1 MTQAQLQS
9 AFLQSE
15 AEANEAV
22 MNLLYSQAGVPPDSP
37 LLLQQPEEKRL
48 VKPRRLR
55 SKIAVKRK
63 ASSSMTRR
71 NQKNAANSFPRCSSI
86 NSNSNSSQ
94 SPAQIA
100 SGTAVKLCTET
111 FFLNGI
117 SQLLIIFSHIYDI
130 YLAPI
135 LLTDNQNT
143 YSVKNI
149 FVRQLLFND
158 FSNALLHSI
167 SIHSV
172 DNSVITFDEIVKL
185 FIDISNKLG
194 FQIR

>member
-1 MTQAQLQS
+1 MTQAQLES
-9 AFLQSE
+9 VSLQSE
-15 AEANEAV
+15 AEAAEAV
-22 MNLLYSQAGVPPDSP
+22 MNLLYSQAGVQPESP
-37 LLLQQPEEKRL
+37 LLLHQSEEKTV

-55 SKIAVKRK
+55 SKIAVKKK
-63 ASSSMTRR
+63 ASSSMRRR
-71 NQKNAANSFPRCSSI
+71 NQKNAANNFPSCSSI
-86 NSNSNSSQ
+86 NSNSNFSQ
-94 SPAQIA
+94 SPTQIA
-100 SGTAVKLCTET
+100 SGTAVELCTET

-194 FQIR
+194 FHIR